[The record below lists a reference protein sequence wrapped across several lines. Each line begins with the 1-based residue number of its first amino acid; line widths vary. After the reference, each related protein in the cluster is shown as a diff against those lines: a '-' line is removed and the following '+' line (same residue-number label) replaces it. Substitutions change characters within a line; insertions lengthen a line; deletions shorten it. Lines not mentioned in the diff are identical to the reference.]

1 MKYVA
6 KSLHRA
12 VEALPAN
19 NENWSSFGGTIVP
32 TATIPAVIMADILVF
47 RSTFT
52 VAPNCFCVD
61 GLKQLV
67 WEEKTRNLD

>member
-1 MKYVA
+1 MLSKVYVERV
-6 KSLHRA
+6 KKD
-12 VEALPAN
+12 LPAN

-32 TATIPAVIMADILVF
+32 TATIPAVITADILVF

-52 VAPNCFCVD
+52 VALNCFCVD

-67 WEEKTRNLD
+67 WEEKTGKS